1 MTIFEIIEK
10 ALNEHTLV
18 SITLSGI
25 RDKNHHYNRIDIRP
39 IVIGDF
45 YMLQFVKNIDNKD
58 IHENLKADIGYD
70 LIRDLLENS
79 FRNFNVVTTD
89 KHIHGL
95 VSKKKKITFKMMEW
109 DKQINLNLS
118 HNRKK
123 EYIIPDNKP
132 CLFLYHLGV
141 MDAKG
146 KVYKSKYDKFRQIN
160 KFLEI
165 MDHVVTSEAIGDC
178 IRIVDFGCGKAY
190 LTFAV
195 YYYFKE
201 VLGKNVFIMGLDLKE
216 DVVDFCNTTTATLG
230 YDNLTFRREDI
241 RNYSTKDP
249 VDMVLTLHACDTATD
264 AALVKAIKW
273 QAKYILSVPCCQH
286 EMFDKIHNKAMQPML
301 DQGLIKE
308 RLSSLVT
315 DTLRVLFLQKEGYD
329 VSTLEFISMEHTP
342 KNLMLRGVKKNNDR
356 ISSTRQYNDFKKF
369 WNLKTVFIEEFYDR
383 EMKNDES

>member
-1 MTIFEIIEK
+1 MTIFDIIQKSLHER
-10 ALNEHTLV
+10 TLV
-18 SITLSGI
+18 SITLSGS
-25 RDKNHHYNRIDIRP
+25 RDKNLNYNRIDIRP
-39 IVIGDF
+39 IIIGDT

-58 IHENLKADIGYD
+58 IHENLQADIGYK
-70 LIRDLLENS
+70 LVRDLLENI
-79 FRNFNVVTTD
+79 FRNFNVLTTE
-89 KHIHGL
+89 KLMQGM
-95 VSKKKKITFKMMEW
+95 VSKKRKITFKASEL
-109 DKQINLNLS
+109 DKEIDLNLS

-132 CLFLYHLGV
+132 CDFLHQLGV
-141 MDAKG
+141 MDANG
-146 KVYKSKYDKFRQIN
+146 RVYKSKYDKFRQIN

-165 MDHVVTSEAIGDC
+165 MDHVVSNEAIGDRM
-178 IRIVDFGCGKAY
+178 RIVDFGCGKAY

-201 VLGKNVFIMGLDLKE
+201 VQKKNVFITGLDLKE
-216 DVVDFCNTTTATLG
+216 DVVEFCNTTAVALG
-230 YDNLTFRREDI
+230 YENLVFRREDI
-241 RNYSTKDP
+241 RDYSTKDT
-249 VDMVLTLHACDTATD
+249 VDIVITLHACDTATD

-286 EMFDKIHNKAMQPML
+286 EMFDKIQNKNLQPML

-308 RLSSLVT
+308 RMSSLVT

-342 KNLMLRGVKKNNDR
+342 KNLMLRGVKKNMEQKKY
-356 ISSTRQYNDFKKF
+356 IKQYEDFKNF
-369 WNLKTVFIEEFYDR
+369 WNLGDIFIEEFYER

>member
-1 MTIFEIIEK
+1 MTIFDIIEK
-10 ALNEHTLV
+10 SLHERTLV
-18 SITLSGI
+18 SITLSGS
-25 RDKNHHYNRIDIRP
+25 RDKNLNYNRIDIRP
-39 IVIGDF
+39 IIIGDT

-58 IHENLKADIGYD
+58 IHENLQVDIAYK
-70 LIRDLLENS
+70 LVRDLLENI
-79 FRNFNVVTTD
+79 FRNFNVLTTE
-89 KHIHGL
+89 KLMQGM
-95 VSKKKKITFKMMEW
+95 VSKKRKITFKASEL
-109 DKQINLNLS
+109 DKEIDLNLS

-132 CLFLYHLGV
+132 CDFLHHLGV
-141 MDAKG
+141 MDANG

-165 MDHVVTSEAIGDC
+165 MDHVVSSEAIGDRM
-178 IRIVDFGCGKAY
+178 RIVDFGCGKAY

-201 VLGKNVFIMGLDLKE
+201 VQKKNVFITGLDLKE
-216 DVVDFCNTTTATLG
+216 DVVEFCNTTAVALG
-230 YDNLTFRREDI
+230 YENLVFRREDI
-241 RNYSTKDP
+241 RDYSTKDT
-249 VDMVLTLHACDTATD
+249 VDMVITLHACDTATD

-286 EMFDKIHNKAMQPML
+286 EMFDKIQNKNLQPML

-308 RLSSLVT
+308 RMSSLVT

-342 KNLMLRGVKKNNDR
+342 KNLMLRRVKKNMEQKKY
-356 ISSTRQYNDFKKF
+356 IKQYEDFKNF
-369 WNLKTVFIEEFYDR
+369 WNLGDIFIEEFYER